1 LTVLTFLAGGLAVAG
16 VYSIMSDLF
25 LRERTQVS
33 QRVDDE
39 FSQSRRDLIRRS
51 KLFKDPAKVKNDL
64 SFAAGPTDYTRPGM
78 SARFA
83 AMVEQSG
90 LPITPSQLLMVAAGV
105 GVGLGLLIGLLWGNI
120 LAALGAGLAGA
131 TLPVFY
137 VRFKQKKRVD
147 KLMSQLPDAFDLMA
161 RVIRAGQTMGQA
173 FQGVADEFQAP
184 IATEFSYCYE
194 QQNLGLSPE
203 IALRDLARRTGL
215 VEVSIFVMAVLVQR
229 QTGGNLAELLEKLS
243 GVVRE
248 RFRIKGKIRV
258 LTAEGRLEAAVL
270 LALPPLVFLLILFL
284 NRRYAQGLLDH
295 PNLIV
300 GMLIMMGL
308 GTLWIRKIIN
318 FDF

>member
-1 LTVLTFLAGGLAVAG
+1 MA
-16 VYSIMSDLF
+16 
-25 LRERTQVS
+25 
-33 QRVDDE
+33 
-39 FSQSRRDLIRRS
+39 
-51 KLFKDPAKVKNDL
+51 
-64 SFAAGPTDYTRPGM
+64 
-78 SARFA
+78 ARFA

-90 LPITPSQLLMVAAGV
+90 LTITPSQLLMVAAGV
-105 GVGLGLLIGLLWGNI
+105 GVGLALVIGLLWGNV

-284 NRRYAQGLLDH
+284 NLRYAQGLLDH